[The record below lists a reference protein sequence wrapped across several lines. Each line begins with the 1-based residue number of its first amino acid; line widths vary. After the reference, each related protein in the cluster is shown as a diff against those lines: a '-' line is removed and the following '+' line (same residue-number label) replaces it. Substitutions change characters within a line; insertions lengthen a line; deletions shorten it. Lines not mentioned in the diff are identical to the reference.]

1 MGKAIS
7 VNLYVMEFMYS
18 SESEPPFVIWWAHSL
33 YFRMRLN
40 DFTSLLQDGT
50 PRVSHNK
57 LSSNVQFDHSASGFV
72 SLIYFSFVC

>member
-33 YFRMRLN
+33 YFRMGSMTLPLFFRMAHQESVTTNWVQMYRLTTLHL
-40 DFTSLLQDGT
+40 DLSL
-50 PRVSHNK
+50 
-57 LSSNVQFDHSASGFV
+57 
-72 SLIYFSFVC
+72 